1 MSSVGLRRIHGRLA
15 APPGVRAVRRP
26 VNPGA
31 GGPGFDL
38 YYVRVG
44 RKSTHPIVIVPGGPG
59 MASIGP
65 YQGLRR
71 RAAAAGL
78 DVIMVE
84 HRGVGL
90 SRRDESGADL
100 PPEALTI
107 EQVIDDIA
115 AVLDDAR
122 VGQAV
127 VYGTSYGSY
136 LAAGLGVRHPA
147 RVRAMI
153 LDSPV
158 LGRVD
163 IEIVRRELRALLW
176 HGEDPGT
183 AELAAKVRRLVDH
196 GQLTPADAQLAATV
210 YGIGG
215 PRLLSGHL
223 DLLLGGRR
231 LLWTA
236 LERIGRRMANH
247 TAPYRFEADLVGPI
261 GFRELNFG
269 GVPDG
274 QPLDPAIAMR
284 EHPAGDTPFQGE
296 PFDLIAALPGFT
308 WPTVVLSGGRDLTTP
323 PAVAERVAA
332 LVPGAGLVRLPTAG
346 HSVLDTRERAAL
358 RVAAAVHAGHAAD
371 LPSQGGALDALPG
384 RPAMRLTRTAIGAAV
399 RLEAALPVLRPTS

>member
-1 MSSVGLRRIHGRLA
+1 MSAGARGRLA
-15 APPGVRAVRRP
+15 ALPGVRAIRRP
-26 VNPGA
+26 VTPEGGA
-31 GGPGFDL
+31 RFDL
-38 YYVRVG
+38 HYVRAGRVG
-44 RKSTHPIVIVPGGPG
+44 KHPVLIIPGGPG

-90 SRRDESGADL
+90 SRRDDHGVDL

-107 EQVIDDIA
+107 GQVVDDVA
-115 AVLDDAR
+115 AVLDDAG

-136 LAAGLGVRHPA
+136 LAAGLGVKYPA
-147 RVRAMI
+147 RLRAMV

-163 IEIVRRELRALLW
+163 IEIVRRELRALFW
-176 HGEDPGT
+176 HGQDPRTED
-183 AELAAKVRRLVDH
+183 LAAKIRRLVER
-196 GQLTPADAQLAATV
+196 GLLTASDAEVAAAV

-215 PRLLSGHL
+215 PGLLGGQL
-223 DLLLGGRR
+223 DLLLDGRR

-236 LERIGRRMANH
+236 LDRIGRRMATRN
-247 TAPYRFEADLVGPI
+247 TPYRFEADLVGRI

-274 QPLDPAIAMR
+274 QPLDPAVAMR
-284 EHPAGDTPFQGE
+284 RHPAGNTPFERE
-296 PFDLIAALPGFT
+296 PFDLIAALPRFR
-308 WPTVVLSGGRDLTTP
+308 WPTVVVSGGRDLTTP
-323 PAVAERVAA
+323 PAVADRVAE
-332 LVPGAGLVRLPTAG
+332 LVPGAVLVRLPTAG

-358 RVAAAVHAGHAAD
+358 LILAELCAGRSAELA
-371 LPSQGGALDALPG
+371 SRGGMLDALPT
-384 RPAMRLTRTAIGAAV
+384 RPAMRLTRAAIGLAA
-399 RLEAALPVLRPTS
+399 RLEAALPAFSTARVSS